1 MAKNPGSVRSSQLVT
16 TYGVGSL
23 VAAGDESFIV
33 AGIEDWPENER
44 FTMHEPRLE
53 RILRV
58 NRFMR
63 PPYSDQDG
71 SRDVPVRRFPRQHSC
86 PQCHRLNDIM
96 FFNNQFGEN
105 TCTRCEGEPRLV
117 PSRFVVACANGH
129 LDEFPYF
136 GWVHQQ
142 KPHPEGEKPKLKLE
156 TRGES
161 AGLDD
166 VVVSCSCGARRSL
179 HGAFGGQALQG
190 VKRCGGKRPWLASDQ
205 AEECD
210 LVPVALQ
217 RGASNVWFAS
227 SLSAISIPPW
237 SDAAFKLIARHW
249 EMLRVFPPGNWRDAL
264 ENLNANKQITDE
276 ETSIEDLYQ
285 AALHRLR
292 QEEGDGADPDVKAE
306 EYEALMKGAVERPEN
321 HFVCIDAPDSG
332 PTVASYFPTVKQ
344 VTKLREIRV
353 LTGFSRL
360 ASPSGEDENGEGG
373 NVIALPGP
381 QLGWLP
387 AIEVIGEGVFLD
399 LGGSRLEAWE
409 QRADVRARASR
420 IGEYAP
426 ATSPHDPIMKVTP
439 RLVLLHTLAHV
450 LIDQWALESGYSASA
465 LRERIYCTPERAG
478 LLIYTA
484 SSDSAGSLGGVIGMT
499 EAGRLEASLVEAMH
513 RASWCSADPICI
525 ESANQGVDSM
535 NLAACHAC
543 ALLPETSCELR
554 NQVLDRG
561 LLVGTADDPSIG
573 YFSDLR

>member
-33 AGIEDWPENER
+33 AGIEDWPENDR
-44 FTMHEPRLE
+44 FEMHEPRLE

-86 PQCHRLNDIM
+86 PKCHRLADIM
-96 FFNNQFGEN
+96 FFNSTFGDN
-105 TCTRCEGEPRLV
+105 TCTRCDEEPKLV
-117 PSRFVVACANGH
+117 PSRFVMACAKGH

-136 GWVHQQ
+136 AWVHQGH
-142 KPHPEGEKPKLKLE
+142 PHPEGSKPKLRLE
-156 TRGES
+156 TSGES
-161 AGLDD
+161 AGLGD
-166 VVVSCSCGARRSL
+166 VKLTCSCGARRSL
-179 HGAFGGQALQG
+179 EGAFGGQALKG
-190 VKRCGGKRPWLASDQ
+190 VKRCSGKRPWLASDQ
-205 AEECD
+205 SEECD

-217 RGASNVWFAS
+217 RGASNVWFS
-227 SLSAISIPPW
+227 SMLSAISIPPW
-237 SDAAFKLIARHW
+237 SDAAFKLIAKHW
-249 EMLRVFPPGNWRDAL
+249 QMLRRVPPDVWPVTL
-264 ENLNANKQITDE
+264 EGMGLADE
-276 ETSIEDLYQ
+276 EHSGEDLVG
-285 AALHRLR
+285 AATHRLR
-292 QEEGDGADPDVKAE
+292 QEEGEGDDPDVKAE

-321 HFVCIDAPDSG
+321 QFVCIDAPDSG
-332 PTVASYFPTVKQ
+332 PIVASYFPTVKQ

-373 NVIALPGP
+373 NVIELPGP
-381 QLGWLP
+381 EHGWLP
-387 AIEVIGEGVFLD
+387 AIEVIGEGVFLE
-399 LGGSRLEAWE
+399 LGGSRLQAWE
-409 QRADVRARASR
+409 QRADVRARAVR
-420 IGEYAP
+420 IGEWAP
-426 ATSPHDPIMKVTP
+426 ATSPYEPVMPVTP

-499 EAGRLEASLVEAMH
+499 EAGRLESSLVEAIN

-561 LLVGTADDPSIG
+561 LLVGTADEPTLG
-573 YFSDLR
+573 YFADLL